1 MRHRDEELG
10 SDQGACGDSGAAS
23 WCLVRARGDL
33 WSVQT
38 AIGGGARKLVKIT
51 RIPDHEQSFQNRIRT
66 FFYRR
71 DRHYAGHNFGLL

>member
-1 MRHRDEELG
+1 MTRGHEG
-10 SDQGACGDSGAAS
+10 TVATGAGAAS

-51 RIPDHEQSFQNRIRT
+51 RIPDHEQSFQNRICT
-66 FFYRR
+66 FFFRR
-71 DRHYAGHNFGLL
+71 DSHYAGHNFGLL